1 MWLGPKQNQALGQS
15 AAQRRLASRRWIA
28 FHGAFRMRKGFFLQ
42 ITLLSMVTAVIGCST
57 FSGKSGQAVVPAE
70 YGETIRVACV
80 GDSITYGSAIKDR
93 MNNNYPVALGRSL
106 GERFE
111 VRNFGVSGATLL
123 KKGDFSY
130 WERPEFRAATQF
142 NPHVVV
148 IKLGTND
155 TKPQNWKHAD
165 NYTADYE
172 AMIDHFAALPAKPKI
187 WLCSP
192 APVYQTRWG
201 INEKSVVEGV
211 IPNVRALAKRKG
223 LPVIDLYTALSDKPE
238 MFPDKIHPNAAGA
251 KVMAETVEAAILG
264 R

>member
-1 MWLGPKQNQALGQS
+1 MVS
-15 AAQRRLASRRWIA
+15 MAAI
-28 FHGAFRMRKGFFLQ
+28 
-42 ITLLSMVTAVIGCST
+42 VVGCAT
-57 FSGKSGQAVVPAE
+57 VGVKRDQAVAPAE
-70 YGETIRVACV
+70 YEQTIRVACV
-80 GDSITYGSAIKDR
+80 GDSITYGASIEDR
-93 MNNNYPVALGRSL
+93 EKNNYPVVLGRSL
-106 GERFE
+106 GEKFE

-130 WERPEFRAATQF
+130 WDRPAFKAATQF

-155 TKPQNWKHAD
+155 TKPQNWKYAAD
-165 NYTADYE
+165 YAADYE

-201 INEKSVVEGV
+201 ISEKSVVEEV
-211 IPNVRALAKRKG
+211 IPKVQVLAKRKG
-223 LPVIDLYTALSDKPE
+223 LPLIDLYAALSGKPE

-251 KVMAETVEAAILG
+251 RVMAGSVEAAILG

>member
-1 MWLGPKQNQALGQS
+1 MD
-15 AAQRRLASRRWIA
+15 
-28 FHGAFRMRKGFFLQ
+28 
-42 ITLLSMVTAVIGCST
+42 
-57 FSGKSGQAVVPAE
+57 PAD
-70 YGETIRVACV
+70 YDETIRVACV

-93 MNNNYPVALGRSL
+93 KNNNYPVVLGRSL

-130 WERPEFRAATQF
+130 WDRPEFGGATQF

-165 NYTADYE
+165 DYIADYE

-201 INEKSVVEGV
+201 INEMSVVEGV
-211 IPNVRALAKRKG
+211 IPMVRALAKRKS
-223 LPVIDLYTALSDKPE
+223 LPVIDLYTALSGKPE

>member
-1 MWLGPKQNQALGQS
+1 MKKPIFLKAVVVSL
-15 AAQRRLASRRWIA
+15 LAVA
-28 FHGAFRMRKGFFLQ
+28 VGCMTTGAKR
-42 ITLLSMVTAVIGCST
+42 
-57 FSGKSGQAVVPAE
+57 GQAVAPAE
-70 YGETIRVACV
+70 YDETIRVACV
-80 GDSITYGSAIKDR
+80 GDSITFGASIKDR
-93 MNNNYPVALGRSL
+93 ENNNYPVVLGRSL
-106 GERFE
+106 GGKFE

-130 WERPEFRAATQF
+130 WDRPAFKEATQF

-155 TKPQNWKHAD
+155 TKPQNWKHAAE
-165 NYTADYE
+165 YAADYE
-172 AMIDHFAALPAKPKI
+172 VMIDHFAALPAKPKI

-201 INEKSVVEGV
+201 ISEKSVVEGV
-211 IPNVRALAKRKG
+211 IPKVRALAKQKG

-251 KVMAETVEAAILG
+251 RVMATAVEAAILG

>member
-1 MWLGPKQNQALGQS
+1 MRLWPKQNKALGQA
-15 AAQRRLASRRWIA
+15 AAQRWLASRRWIA
-28 FHGAFRMRKGFFLQ
+28 FHWAFRMRKYFFLQ
-42 ITLLSMVTAVIGCST
+42 TALLSMVAVAVGCAT
-57 FSGKSGQAVVPAE
+57 VCAKRGQVVAPEE
-70 YGETIRVACV
+70 YDETIRVACV
-80 GDSITYGSAIKDR
+80 GDSITYGSSINDR
-93 MNNNYPVALGRSL
+93 ENNNYPVVLGRSL
-106 GERFE
+106 GEKFE

-130 WERPEFRAATQF
+130 WDRPAFKAATQF

-155 TKPQNWKHAD
+155 TKPQNWKHAAD
-165 NYTADYE
+165 YAVDYE

-201 INEKSVVEGV
+201 ISEKSVVEEV
-211 IPNVRALAKRKG
+211 IPKVQALSKRKG
-223 LPVIDLYTALSDKPE
+223 LPLIDLYTALSGKPE

-251 KVMAETVEAAILG
+251 RVMAGAVEAAILG

>member
-1 MWLGPKQNQALGQS
+1 
-15 AAQRRLASRRWIA
+15 
-28 FHGAFRMRKGFFLQ
+28 MRKYFLK
-42 ITLLSMVTAVIGCST
+42 TALLSTVVATVSCAT
-57 FSGKSGQAVVPAE
+57 FSGGQVVVPGE

-80 GDSITYGSAIKDR
+80 GDSITYGASIKDR
-93 MNNNYPVALGRSL
+93 ANNNYPVVLGRSL
-106 GERFE
+106 GQGFV

-130 WERPEFRAATQF
+130 WGRPEFGLATQF

-165 NYTADYE
+165 DYTVDYE

-192 APVYQTRWG
+192 RRFTRRVG
-201 INEKSVVEGV
+201 ASMR
-211 IPNVRALAKRKG
+211 RAWLM
-223 LPVIDLYTALSDKPE
+223 E
-238 MFPDKIHPNAAGA
+238 
-251 KVMAETVEAAILG
+251 
-264 R
+264 

>member
-1 MWLGPKQNQALGQS
+1 MVS
-15 AAQRRLASRRWIA
+15 MAAI
-28 FHGAFRMRKGFFLQ
+28 
-42 ITLLSMVTAVIGCST
+42 VVGCST
-57 FSGKSGQAVVPAE
+57 VGVKRDQAVIPAE
-70 YGETIRVACV
+70 YEQTIRVACV
-80 GDSITYGSAIKDR
+80 GDSITYGASIEDR
-93 MNNNYPVALGRSL
+93 ENNNYPVVLGRSL
-106 GERFE
+106 GEKFE

-130 WERPEFRAATQF
+130 WDRPAFKAATQF

-155 TKPQNWKHAD
+155 TKPQNWKHAAD
-165 NYTADYE
+165 YAADYE

-201 INEKSVVEGV
+201 ISEKSVVEEV
-211 IPNVRALAKRKG
+211 IPKVQALAKRKG
-223 LPVIDLYTALSDKPE
+223 LPIIDLYTALSGKPE

-251 KVMAETVEAAILG
+251 RVMAGAVEAAIFG

>member
-1 MWLGPKQNQALGQS
+1 M
-15 AAQRRLASRRWIA
+15 AA
-28 FHGAFRMRKGFFLQ
+28 
-42 ITLLSMVTAVIGCST
+42 VAVGCAT
-57 FSGKSGQAVVPAE
+57 VCTKRGQAIAPAE
-70 YGETIRVACV
+70 YAETIRVACV
-80 GDSITYGSAIKDR
+80 GDSITFGASIKDR
-93 MNNNYPVALGRSL
+93 ENDNYPVVLGRSL
-106 GERFE
+106 GGEFE

-130 WERPEFRAATQF
+130 WDRPAFKAATQF

-155 TKPQNWKHAD
+155 TKPQNWKYAAD
-165 NYTADYE
+165 YAADYE

-192 APVYQTRWG
+192 APIYQTRWG
-201 INEKSVVEGV
+201 INEKSVVEGI
-211 IPNVRALAKRKG
+211 IPRVRALARRKG
-223 LPVIDLYTALSDKPE
+223 LPVIDLYTALSGKPE

-251 KVMAETVEAAILG
+251 RVMAEAVEAAILG